1 MVRRFKIADVVFDAE
16 YTYAYTDHVLRNY
29 RHQGQSAEFLVKITD
44 SDIQKENELSGGEF
58 EKPYLES
65 LCVYRKL
72 LEKLLDKGAI
82 VFHSSAVAVD
92 GKAYLFT
99 APSGTGKSTHVAL
112 WKKLFGER
120 AVVINDDKPIIRL
133 VDGEF
138 YVYGTPWNGKHDLDT
153 NCKAKLKAICKLE
166 RGEKNKIEKMQTAKM
181 LPTLLAQTLR
191 PSEAVSYDKLLDI
204 IGKILTQVEL
214 YRLECNVDISSAE
227 LSFKVM
233 SGEGKV

>member
-1 MVRRFKIADVVFDAE
+1 MVKTYKIADVVFDAE
-16 YTYAYTDHVLRNY
+16 YTYAYTEHVLRNY
-29 RHQGQSAEFLVKITD
+29 HCQNESPEFKLTITER
-44 SDIQKENELSGGEF
+44 DILEEQKLCDGEF

-72 LEKLLDKGAI
+72 LARLLDKDGI

-92 GKAYLFT
+92 GWAYLFT

-112 WKKLFGER
+112 WKKLLGEK
-120 AVVINDDKPIIRL
+120 AVIINDDKPIIRL

-153 NCKAKLKAICKLE
+153 NCRAKLKAICKLE
-166 RGEKNKIEKMQTAKM
+166 RGVENKIEKMQTVKM

-191 PSEAVSYDKLLDI
+191 PKNGEAFDKLLCLID
-204 IGKILTQVEL
+204 KLVAKTQL
-214 YRLECNVDISSAE
+214 YRLQCNVDVSSAE
-227 LSFKVM
+227 LSYKVM
-233 SGEGKV
+233 SGEN

>member
-1 MVRRFKIADVVFDAE
+1 MVRTYKIADVVFNAE

-29 RHQGQSAEFLVKITD
+29 RFESDCPEFDIIITEQ
-44 SDIQKENELSGGEF
+44 DIENEKILAGGEF

-72 LEKLLDKGAI
+72 LAHLLDREGI

-92 GKAYLFT
+92 GCAYLFT

-112 WKKLFGER
+112 WKKLLGER
-120 AVVINDDKPIIRL
+120 AVIINDDKPIIRF

-153 NCKAKLKAICKLE
+153 NCRAKLKAICKLE
-166 RGEKNKIEKMQTAKM
+166 RGVENKIETMQSAKM

-191 PSEAVSYDKLLDI
+191 PKDGQAFDKLLALI
-204 IGKILTQVEL
+204 EKLLQKTQL
-214 YRLECNVDISSAE
+214 YRLECNVDISSAQ
-227 LSFKVM
+227 LSYKVM
-233 SGEGKV
+233 SGGEV